1 MNCHEVIATLLEVL
15 KPYTEN
21 SNIQISDD
29 LNLVI
34 IDSLNNIG
42 FEVFDNEIIIYYF
55 TDHYHFE
62 DYSSEPE
69 KGEKDYI
76 ERAKIFLKDLLEEQI
91 RKIEYYKG
99 KTLVQEKYFIIY
111 TDGREDACIGNTIHS
126 LLGLFNLFLKKVGK
140 SKSWQFDKTKGV
152 FTNFQPKKTD
162 PNAIEVIDVNEDCFI
177 EIFEEKNGYTYKVT
191 EADYDSY
198 YGMYFWIPAADILPS
213 GIYDT
218 KEKAIFYA
226 KEATKNK

>member
-1 MNCHEVIATLLEVL
+1 MNCHEVIAALLEVL

-21 SNIQISDD
+21 SNMEISDD

-42 FEVFDNEIIIYYF
+42 FEV
-55 TDHYHFE
+55 
-62 DYSSEPE
+62 
-69 KGEKDYI
+69 
-76 ERAKIFLKDLLEEQI
+76 
-91 RKIEYYKG
+91 
-99 KTLVQEKYFIIY
+99 
-111 TDGREDACIGNTIHS
+111 
-126 LLGLFNLFLKKVGK
+126 
-140 SKSWQFDKTKGV
+140 
-152 FTNFQPKKTD
+152 
-162 PNAIEVIDVNEDCFI
+162 IDVNEDYFI

-198 YGMYFWIPAADILPS
+198 YGIYFWIPAADILPS